1 MSRRV
6 VPLQTSHLLEIDATI
21 KTESQ
26 LSTDTLKYLCEQG
39 AVRSLSISISHIHTH
54 RYTTQTQQV
63 RVNKAL
69 QTLEEL
75 PEPILEQCTTVTK
88 HYQSCLDMILRDYDD
103 ENYAIIGG
111 SLDKAARGKRLGF
124 DMMNITRA
132 IRSHIKKDANYFG
145 SKLQK
150 ETDKAVHRFNN
161 TRIGIRLLNDTF
173 ARAFD
178 PKRNTAYSAVGRGV
192 LHPHLAVDQ
201 EIERAASFVESIA
214 VENLYMCPDIVVR
227 NRSENIDD
235 QVSYVPAH
243 VWYVVFR
250 NGSLYHISIMT

>member
-1 MSRRV
+1 MPYV
-6 VPLQTSHLLEIDATI
+6 LDLSHLY
-21 KTESQ
+21 K
-26 LSTDTLKYLCEQG
+26 TDT
-39 AVRSLSISISHIHTH
+39 HIQWNT
-54 RYTTQTQQV
+54 QV
-63 RVNKAL
+63 RVYKAL

-75 PEPILEQCTTVTK
+75 PEPILKQCTVLTK
-88 HYQSCLDMILRDYDD
+88 HYQSCLDTILRDYDD

-111 SLDKAARGKRLGF
+111 SLEKAARGTTKRPQTKPQHTNTHTLHSHPGKRLGF

-243 VWYVVFR
+243 VWYVVWSSRMLLCITF
-250 NGSLYHISIMT
+250 LL